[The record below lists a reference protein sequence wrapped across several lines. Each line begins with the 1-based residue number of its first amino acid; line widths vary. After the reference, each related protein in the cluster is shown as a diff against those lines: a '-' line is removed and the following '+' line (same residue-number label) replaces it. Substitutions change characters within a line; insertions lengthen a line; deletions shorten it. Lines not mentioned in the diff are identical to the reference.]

1 MAKRETTEKMSAK
14 DWALTLALVALMF
27 MAMIWCL
34 DFVKAYIPDAV
45 MVFVVLPAVLKLI
58 MAVLILKLFVGL
70 VSPWPRNEPPPPP
83 SGRARRRR
91 GAN

>member
-14 DWALTLALVALMF
+14 DWALALALVALMF
-27 MAMIWCL
+27 MGMIWCL
-34 DFVKAYIPDAV
+34 DFLNDYIPPAV

-70 VSPWPRNEPPPPP
+70 ISPWPRNEPPPPP
-83 SGRARRRR
+83 SGRALRRRR
-91 GAN
+91 AT